1 MKYTADHQW
10 LRSESD
16 GSVTIGITHHA
27 QDALG
32 DLVFVELPQ
41 TGQHFAKD
49 ALLCV
54 IESVKAAGEVR
65 MPVAGTVI
73 AVNTA
78 LADAPEMANE
88 DPEGAG
94 WFIRA
99 TPDSAADTAD
109 LLDEAAYKALLEE

>member
-32 DLVFVELPQ
+32 DLVFVELPPV
-41 TGQHFAKD
+41 GQHFAKD
-49 ALLCV
+49 AVICT

-73 AVNTA
+73 AANAA

-94 WFIRA
+94 WFIKA
-99 TPDSAADTAD
+99 TPDDPTAADS
-109 LLDEAAYKALLEE
+109 LLDEASYKALLGE